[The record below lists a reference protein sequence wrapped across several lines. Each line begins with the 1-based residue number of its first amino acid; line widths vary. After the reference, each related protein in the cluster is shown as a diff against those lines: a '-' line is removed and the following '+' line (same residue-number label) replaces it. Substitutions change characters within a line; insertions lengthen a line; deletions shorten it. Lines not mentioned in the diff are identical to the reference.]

1 MEITPTRRN
10 YKSKNKSFK
19 PTQSTPKV
27 NKGPKSRMN
36 FKKTLI
42 EDSISQKTTKFS
54 ALLNNPM
61 PLKKETP
68 PFLSASVLEG
78 RVPYLFKSFLTKLY
92 KVKNDKDISLNG
104 GGEQTD
110 ATTKICISTIDSLKN
125 IIKDIN
131 AESTFLIV
139 DECHKIGTEKRGD
152 MLTNNW
158 HATLGL
164 SATPERDYDDNFYI
178 IIKKILG
185 DIIFD
190 YDYIDAR
197 EDEVIVNFKLLYG
210 YAALLPEEEQKYK
223 KFTKSIQRR
232 AATIGGN
239 NMDDYPLKM
248 LIFNRARLIKN
259 SKNRIPYGVELIQ
272 KYKRDSWIVFT
283 ENKKQAKDFNDII
296 RNKGFKSGIYNT
308 DLNDD
313 ERQENLENFKAGKLN
328 VLVSCTAL
336 DEGFDMPEADGAM
349 ILSAS
354 SSKRQ
359 RIQRM
364 GRVLR
369 ITANKE
375 NALIVTVYSSKTEY
389 EKLREESNRYKLEGV
404 PIKWQQMTL

>member
-1 MEITPTRRN
+1 MKLREWQEAAFPLWWERKRGIVKVVTGGGKTVFAIHCFKKYLEENSNNSIFIVVPSIALLDQW
-10 YKSKNKSFK
+10 YEGLQLSFK
-19 PTQSTPKV
+19 
-27 NKGPKSRMN
+27 
-36 FKKTLI
+36 
-42 EDSISQKTTKFS
+42 
-54 ALLNNPM
+54 NN
-61 PLKKETP
+61 EI
-68 PFLSASVLEG
+68 A
-78 RVPYLFKSFLTKLY
+78 
-92 KVKNDKDISLNG
+92 LNG
-104 GGEQTD
+104 GGERLNKLS
-110 ATTKICISTIDSLKN
+110 KITISTIDSVKN
-125 IIKDIN
+125 IIENFDASK
-131 AESTFLIV
+131 TLLIV
-139 DECHKIGTEKRGD
+139 DECHKIGTEKRGET
-152 MLTNNW
+152 LTNHW

-178 IIKKILG
+178 IIRKILG

-197 EDEVIVNFKLLYG
+197 EDEVIVNFKLLYA
-210 YAALLPEEEQKYK
+210 YAAMTNSEEAEYK

-239 NMDDYPLKM
+239 NMNDYPLKM
-248 LIFNRARLIKN
+248 LIFNRARMVKN
-259 SKNRIPYGVELIQ
+259 SINRIPFGIELLQ

-283 ENKKQAKDFNDII
+283 ENKKQAKEFNTII
-296 RNKGFKSGIYNT
+296 NSKGYKSAIYNT
-308 DLNDD
+308 DLDTS
-313 ERQENLENFKAGKLN
+313 EREENLNNFKNGNLN

-369 ITANKE
+369 ITANKQ

-389 EKLREESNRYKLEGV
+389 EKLREESNRYQLEGV
-404 PIKWQQMTL
+404 PVKWQQMK

>member
-1 MEITPTRRN
+1 MKLREWQEKAFPLWWAEKRGIV
-10 YKSKNKSFK
+10 
-19 PTQSTPKV
+19 KV
-27 NKGPKSRMN
+27 VTGGG
-36 FKKTLI
+36 KTVFAIHCLTKYL
-42 EDSISQKTTKFS
+42 EEEKDNSIFIVVPSIALLDQWYEGLQKTFDDT
-54 ALLNNPM
+54 
-61 PLKKETP
+61 
-68 PFLSASVLEG
+68 
-78 RVPYLFKSFLTKLY
+78 
-92 KVKNDKDISLNG
+92 DISLNG
-104 GGEQTD
+104 GGEHLEEISKVT
-110 ATTKICISTIDSLKN
+110 ISTIDSVKN
-125 IIKDIN
+125 IIHKFDASN
-131 AESTFLIV
+131 TLLIV
-139 DECHKIGTEKRGD
+139 DECHKIGTEKRGET
-152 MLTNNW
+152 LTINW

-197 EDEVIVNFKLLYG
+197 EDEVIVNFKLLYA
-210 YAALLPEEEQKYK
+210 YAAMTKDEEDKYK

-239 NMDDYPLKM
+239 NMNDYPLKM
-248 LIFNRARLIKN
+248 LIFNRARMVKN
-259 SKNRIPYGVELIQ
+259 SKNRIPFGVELLQ
-272 KYKRDSWIVFT
+272 KNKRDSWIVFT
-283 ENKKQAKDFNDII
+283 ENKKQAKEFNKII
-296 RNKGFKSGIYNT
+296 NKKGYKSAIYNT
-308 DLNDD
+308 DLDNA
-313 ERQENLENFKAGKLN
+313 EREENLNNFKSGNLN

-375 NALIVTVYSSKTEY
+375 NALIVTVYSSKTEFD
-389 EKLREESNRYKLEGV
+389 KLREESNRYKLEGV
-404 PIKWQQMTL
+404 PVKWQQM

>member
-1 MEITPTRRN
+1 LKLREWQEKAFPLWWAEKRGIV
-10 YKSKNKSFK
+10 
-19 PTQSTPKV
+19 KV
-27 NKGPKSRMN
+27 VTGGG
-36 FKKTLI
+36 KTVFAIHCLTKYL
-42 EDSISQKTTKFS
+42 EEEKDNSIFIVVPSIALLDQWYEGLQKTF
-54 ALLNNPM
+54 
-61 PLKKETP
+61 
-68 PFLSASVLEG
+68 
-78 RVPYLFKSFLTKLY
+78 
-92 KVKNDKDISLNG
+92 DDIDISLNG
-104 GGEQTD
+104 GGEHLEEIS
-110 ATTKICISTIDSLKN
+110 KITISTIDSVKN
-125 IIKDIN
+125 IIHKFDASN
-131 AESTFLIV
+131 TLLIV
-139 DECHKIGTEKRGD
+139 DECHKIGTEKRGET
-152 MLTNNW
+152 LTNNW

-197 EDEVIVNFKLLYG
+197 EDEVIVNFKLLYA
-210 YAALLPEEEQKYK
+210 YAAMTKDEEDKYK

-239 NMDDYPLKM
+239 NMNDYPLKM
-248 LIFNRARLIKN
+248 LIFNRARMVKN
-259 SKNRIPYGVELIQ
+259 SKNRIPFGVELLQ
-272 KYKRDSWIVFT
+272 KHKRDSWIVFT
-283 ENKKQAKDFNDII
+283 ENKKQAKEFNKII
-296 RNKGFKSGIYNT
+296 NKKGYKSAIYNT
-308 DLNDD
+308 DLDNV
-313 ERQENLENFKAGKLN
+313 EREENLNNFKSGNLN

-375 NALIVTVYSSKTEY
+375 NALIVTVYSSKTEFD
-389 EKLREESNRYKLEGV
+389 KLREESNRYKLEGV
-404 PIKWQQMTL
+404 PVKWQQME

>member
-1 MEITPTRRN
+1 MVTFLKLREWQEKAFPLWWEKKRGIIKVVTGGGKTFFAIHCLKRYLANDPQ
-10 YKSKNKSFK
+10 KSI
-19 PTQSTPKV
+19 
-27 NKGPKSRMN
+27 
-36 FKKTLI
+36 LI
-42 EDSISQKTTKFS
+42 VVPSI
-54 ALLNNPM
+54 ALLDQWYDSLSQNFDD
-61 PLKKETP
+61 KE
-68 PFLSASVLEG
+68 
-78 RVPYLFKSFLTKLY
+78 
-92 KVKNDKDISLNG
+92 ISLNG
-104 GGEQTD
+104 GGEQTKVI
-110 ATTKICISTIDSLKN
+110 TKICISTIDSLKN
-125 IIKDIN
+125 IISLID
-131 AESTFLIV
+131 AENTLLIV
-139 DECHKIGTEKRGD
+139 DECHKIGTEKRGE
-152 MLTNNW
+152 MLTNVW

-210 YAALLPEEEQKYK
+210 YAALLPEEENKYK

-232 AATIGGN
+232 AATIGGQDMN
-239 NMDDYPLKM
+239 DYPLKM
-248 LIFNRARLIKN
+248 LIFNRARLVKN
-259 SKNRIPYGVELIQ
+259 SKNRIPYGIELIQ
-272 KYKRDSWIVFT
+272 KYERDSWIVFT
-283 ENKKQAKDFNDII
+283 ENKKQAKEFNKIV
-296 RNKGFKSGIYNT
+296 NKLKGFNSGIYNT

-313 ERQENLENFKAGKLN
+313 ERQENLEKFKAGNLN

-404 PIKWQQMTL
+404 PVKWQQMSL

>member
-1 MEITPTRRN
+1 MKLREWQEKAFPLWWAEKRGIV
-10 YKSKNKSFK
+10 
-19 PTQSTPKV
+19 KV
-27 NKGPKSRMN
+27 VTGGG
-36 FKKTLI
+36 KTVFAIHCLTKYL
-42 EDSISQKTTKFS
+42 EEEKDNSIFIVVPSIALLDQWYEGLQKTFDDT
-54 ALLNNPM
+54 
-61 PLKKETP
+61 
-68 PFLSASVLEG
+68 
-78 RVPYLFKSFLTKLY
+78 
-92 KVKNDKDISLNG
+92 DISLNG
-104 GGEQTD
+104 GGEHLEEISKVT
-110 ATTKICISTIDSLKN
+110 ISTIDSVKN
-125 IIKDIN
+125 IIHKFDASN
-131 AESTFLIV
+131 TLLIV
-139 DECHKIGTEKRGD
+139 DECHKIGTEKRGET
-152 MLTNNW
+152 LTNNW

-197 EDEVIVNFKLLYG
+197 EDEVIVNFKLLYA
-210 YAALLPEEEQKYK
+210 YAAMTKDEEDKYK

-239 NMDDYPLKM
+239 NMNDYPLKM
-248 LIFNRARLIKN
+248 LIFNRARMVKN
-259 SKNRIPYGVELIQ
+259 SKNRIPFGVELLQ
-272 KYKRDSWIVFT
+272 KHKRDSWIVFT
-283 ENKKQAKDFNDII
+283 ENKKQAKEFNKII
-296 RNKGFKSGIYNT
+296 NKKGYKSAIYNT
-308 DLNDD
+308 DLDNA
-313 ERQENLENFKAGKLN
+313 EREENLNNFKSGNLN

-375 NALIVTVYSSKTEY
+375 NALIVTVYSSKTEFD
-389 EKLREESNRYKLEGV
+389 KLREESNRYKLEGDPV
-404 PIKWQQMTL
+404 KWQQME

>member
-1 MEITPTRRN
+1 MKLREWQEAAFPLWWERKRGIV
-10 YKSKNKSFK
+10 
-19 PTQSTPKV
+19 KV
-27 NKGPKSRMN
+27 VTGGGKTV
-36 FKKTLI
+36 FAIHCLKKYLEENSNNTI
-42 EDSISQKTTKFS
+42 FIVVPSI
-54 ALLNNPM
+54 ALLDQWYEGLQLSFQNN
-61 PLKKETP
+61 EI
-68 PFLSASVLEG
+68 A
-78 RVPYLFKSFLTKLY
+78 
-92 KVKNDKDISLNG
+92 LNG
-104 GGEQTD
+104 GGERLD
-110 ATTKICISTIDSLKN
+110 KLSKITISTIDSVKN
-125 IIKDIN
+125 IIENFDASK
-131 AESTFLIV
+131 TLLIV
-139 DECHKIGTEKRGD
+139 DECHKIGTEKRGET
-152 MLTNNW
+152 LTNNW

-178 IIKKILG
+178 IIRKILG

-197 EDEVIVNFKLLYG
+197 EDEVIVNFKLLYA
-210 YAALLPEEEQKYK
+210 YAAMTSSEEAEYK

-239 NMDDYPLKM
+239 NMNDYPLKM
-248 LIFNRARLIKN
+248 LIFNRARMVKN
-259 SKNRIPYGVELIQ
+259 SVNRIPFGIELLQ

-283 ENKKQAKDFNDII
+283 ENKKQAKEFNTII
-296 RNKGFKSGIYNT
+296 NKKGYKSAIYNT
-308 DLNDD
+308 DLDSN
-313 ERQENLENFKAGKLN
+313 EREENLNNFKNGNLN

-369 ITANKE
+369 ITANKK

-389 EKLREESNRYKLEGV
+389 EKLREESNRYQLEGV
-404 PIKWQQMTL
+404 PIKWQQMK

>member
-1 MEITPTRRN
+1 MKLREWQENAFPLWWAKKRGIIKVVTGGGKTVFAIHCLKKYLEEEPN
-10 YKSKNKSFK
+10 KSILIVVPSIALLDQWYEGISLNFKNK
-19 PTQSTPKV
+19 
-27 NKGPKSRMN
+27 
-36 FKKTLI
+36 
-42 EDSISQKTTKFS
+42 
-54 ALLNNPM
+54 
-61 PLKKETP
+61 
-68 PFLSASVLEG
+68 
-78 RVPYLFKSFLTKLY
+78 
-92 KVKNDKDISLNG
+92 DIALNG
-104 GGEQTD
+104 GGEQITD
-110 ATTKICISTIDSLKN
+110 LSKVCITTIDSLKN
-125 IIKDIN
+125 IIRKV
-131 AESTFLIV
+131 EQKSTLLIV
-139 DECHKIGTEKRGD
+139 DECHKIGTEKRGE
-152 MLTNNW
+152 MLAGNW

-197 EDEVIVNFKLLYG
+197 EDEVIVNFKLLYA
-210 YAALLPEEEQKYK
+210 YAEMTEAENDKYK
-223 KFTKSIQRR
+223 DFTKKIQRR

-239 NMDDYPLKM
+239 NMNDYPLKM
-248 LIFNRARLIKN
+248 LIFNRARMVKN
-259 SKNRIPYGVELIQ
+259 SKNRIPSGVKLLQ

-283 ENKKQAKDFNDII
+283 ENKKQAKEFNKII
-296 RNKGFKSGIYNT
+296 NKKGYKSAIYNT
-308 DLNDD
+308 DLDNA
-313 ERQENLENFKAGKLN
+313 EREENLNNFKSGNLN

-375 NALIVTVYSSKTEY
+375 NALIVTVYSSKTEF

-404 PIKWQQMTL
+404 PVKWQQMRL

>member
-1 MEITPTRRN
+1 MKLRQWQEKAFPLWWAKKRGIV
-10 YKSKNKSFK
+10 
-19 PTQSTPKV
+19 KV
-27 NKGPKSRMN
+27 VTGGG
-36 FKKTLI
+36 KTVFAIHCLTKYL
-42 EDSISQKTTKFS
+42 EEEKDNSIFIVVPSIALLDQWYEGLQKTF
-54 ALLNNPM
+54 
-61 PLKKETP
+61 
-68 PFLSASVLEG
+68 G
-78 RVPYLFKSFLTKLY
+78 
-92 KVKNDKDISLNG
+92 DKDISLNG
-104 GGEQTD
+104 GGEHLEVIS
-110 ATTKICISTIDSLKN
+110 KITISTIDSVKN
-125 IIKDIN
+125 IIHKFDASN
-131 AESTFLIV
+131 TLLIV
-139 DECHKIGTEKRGD
+139 DECHKIGTEKRGET
-152 MLTNNW
+152 LTNNW

-197 EDEVIVNFKLLYG
+197 EDEVIVNFKLLYA
-210 YAALLPEEEQKYK
+210 YAAMTEDEEEKYK

-239 NMDDYPLKM
+239 NMNDYPLKM
-248 LIFNRARLIKN
+248 LIFNRARMVKN
-259 SKNRIPYGVELIQ
+259 SKNRIPFGVELLQ
-272 KYKRDSWIVFT
+272 KHKRDSWIVFT
-283 ENKKQAKDFNDII
+283 ENKKQAKEFNKII
-296 RNKGFKSGIYNT
+296 NKKGYKSAIYNT
-308 DLNDD
+308 DLDNV
-313 ERQENLENFKAGKLN
+313 EREENLNNFKNGNLN

-375 NALIVTVYSSKTEY
+375 NALIVTVYSSKTEFD
-389 EKLREESNRYKLEGV
+389 KLREESNRYKLEGV
-404 PIKWQQMTL
+404 PVKWQQMK

>member
-1 MEITPTRRN
+1 MKLREWQETAFPLWWNRKRGIVKVVTGGGKTVFAIHCLKQYLKEN
-10 YKSKNKSFK
+10 KNNSI
-19 PTQSTPKV
+19 
-27 NKGPKSRMN
+27 
-36 FKKTLI
+36 LI
-42 EDSISQKTTKFS
+42 VVPSI
-54 ALLNNPM
+54 ALLDQWY
-61 PLKKETP
+61 
-68 PFLSASVLEG
+68 EG
-78 RVPYLFKSFLTKLY
+78 LLQSYDANQL
-92 KVKNDKDISLNG
+92 SLNG
-104 GGEQTD
+104 GGEHLEELSMIT
-110 ATTKICISTIDSLKN
+110 ISTIDSVKN
-125 IIKDIN
+125 IIDKFD
-131 AESTFLIV
+131 ASQTLLIV
-139 DECHKIGTEKRGD
+139 DECHKIGTEKRGET
-152 MLTNNW
+152 LTNNW

-197 EDEVIVNFKLLYG
+197 EDEVIVNFKLLYA
-210 YAALLPEEEQKYK
+210 YAAMTPEEEDEYK

-239 NMDDYPLKM
+239 NMNDYPLKM
-248 LIFNRARLIKN
+248 MIFNRARMVKN
-259 SKNRIPYGVELIQ
+259 SKNRIPFGIELLQ

-283 ENKKQAKDFNDII
+283 ENKKQAKEFNAII
-296 RNKGFKSGIYNT
+296 NTKGYQSAIYNT
-308 DLNDD
+308 DLDAS
-313 ERQENLENFKAGKLN
+313 EREENLNNFKSGNLN

-369 ITANKE
+369 ITANKQ

-389 EKLREESNRYKLEGV
+389 EKLREESNRYQLEGV
-404 PIKWQQMTL
+404 PIKWQQMK

>member
-1 MEITPTRRN
+1 MAR
-10 YKSKNKSFK
+10 KSFSSLVGK
-19 PTQSTPKV
+19 KRGIIKV
-27 NKGPKSRMN
+27 VTGGGKTFFAIHCLKKYLENDPQKSI
-36 FKKTLI
+36 LI
-42 EDSISQKTTKFS
+42 VVPSI
-54 ALLNNPM
+54 ALLDQWYDSLSQNFDD
-61 PLKKETP
+61 KE
-68 PFLSASVLEG
+68 
-78 RVPYLFKSFLTKLY
+78 
-92 KVKNDKDISLNG
+92 ISLNG
-104 GGEQTD
+104 GGEQTKII
-110 ATTKICISTIDSLKN
+110 TKICISTIDSLKN
-125 IIKDIN
+125 IISLID
-131 AESTFLIV
+131 AENTLLIV
-139 DECHKIGTEKRGD
+139 DECHKIGTEKRGE
-152 MLTNNW
+152 MLTNAW

-185 DIIFD
+185 DIIFN

-210 YAALLPEEEQKYK
+210 YAALLPEEENKYK

-232 AATIGGN
+232 AATIGGQDMN
-239 NMDDYPLKM
+239 DYPLKM
-248 LIFNRARLIKN
+248 LIFNRARLVKN
-259 SKNRIPYGVELIQ
+259 SKNRIPYGIELIQ
-272 KYKRDSWIVFT
+272 KYERDSWIVFT
-283 ENKKQAKDFNDII
+283 ENKKQAKEFNKIV
-296 RNKGFKSGIYNT
+296 NKLKGFNSGIYNT

-313 ERQENLENFKAGKLN
+313 ERQENLEKFKAGNLN

-404 PIKWQQMTL
+404 PVKWQQMSL

>member
-1 MEITPTRRN
+1 LKLREWQETAFPLWWNRKRGIV
-10 YKSKNKSFK
+10 
-19 PTQSTPKV
+19 KV
-27 NKGPKSRMN
+27 VTGGG
-36 FKKTLI
+36 KTVFAIHCLKQYLEENPSNSILI
-42 EDSISQKTTKFS
+42 VVPSI
-54 ALLNNPM
+54 ALLDQWY
-61 PLKKETP
+61 
-68 PFLSASVLEG
+68 EG
-78 RVPYLFKSFLTKLY
+78 LLQSYDANQL
-92 KVKNDKDISLNG
+92 SLNG
-104 GGEQTD
+104 GGEHLEELSMIT
-110 ATTKICISTIDSLKN
+110 ISTIDSVKN
-125 IIKDIN
+125 IIDKFD
-131 AESTFLIV
+131 ASQTLLIV
-139 DECHKIGTEKRGD
+139 DECHKIGTEKRGET
-152 MLTNNW
+152 LTNNW

-197 EDEVIVNFKLLYG
+197 EDEVIVNFKLLYA
-210 YAALLPEEEQKYK
+210 YAAMTPEEEDEYK

-239 NMDDYPLKM
+239 NMNDYPLKM
-248 LIFNRARLIKN
+248 MIFNRARMVKN
-259 SKNRIPYGVELIQ
+259 SKNRIPFGIELLQ

-283 ENKKQAKDFNDII
+283 ENKKQAKEFNAII
-296 RNKGFKSGIYNT
+296 NTKGYQSAIYNT
-308 DLNDD
+308 DLDAT
-313 ERQENLENFKAGKLN
+313 EREENLNNFKSGNLN

-369 ITANKE
+369 ITANKQ

-389 EKLREESNRYKLEGV
+389 EKLREESNRYQLEGV
-404 PIKWQQMTL
+404 PIKWQQMK

>member
-1 MEITPTRRN
+1 MKLREWQEAAFPLWWERKRGIVKVVTGGGKTVFAIHCLKKYLEENSNNSIFIVVPSIALLDQW
-10 YKSKNKSFK
+10 YEGLQLSFK
-19 PTQSTPKV
+19 
-27 NKGPKSRMN
+27 
-36 FKKTLI
+36 
-42 EDSISQKTTKFS
+42 
-54 ALLNNPM
+54 NN
-61 PLKKETP
+61 EI
-68 PFLSASVLEG
+68 A
-78 RVPYLFKSFLTKLY
+78 
-92 KVKNDKDISLNG
+92 LNG
-104 GGEQTD
+104 GGERLNKLS
-110 ATTKICISTIDSLKN
+110 KITISTIDSVKN
-125 IIKDIN
+125 IIENFDASK
-131 AESTFLIV
+131 TLLIV
-139 DECHKIGTEKRGD
+139 DECHKIGTEKRGET
-152 MLTNNW
+152 LTNHW

-178 IIKKILG
+178 IIRKILG

-197 EDEVIVNFKLLYG
+197 EDEVIVNFKLLYA
-210 YAALLPEEEQKYK
+210 YAAMTNSEEAEYK

-239 NMDDYPLKM
+239 NMNDYPLKM
-248 LIFNRARLIKN
+248 LIFNRARMVKN
-259 SKNRIPYGVELIQ
+259 SINRIPFGIELLQ

-283 ENKKQAKDFNDII
+283 ENKKQAKEFNSII
-296 RNKGFKSGIYNT
+296 NSKDYKSAIYNT
-308 DLNDD
+308 DLDTS
-313 ERQENLENFKAGKLN
+313 EREENLNNFKNGNLN

-369 ITANKE
+369 ITANKQ

-389 EKLREESNRYKLEGV
+389 EKLREESNRYQLEGV
-404 PIKWQQMTL
+404 PVKWQQMK

>member
-1 MEITPTRRN
+1 MKLRQWQEKAFPLWWAKKRGIV
-10 YKSKNKSFK
+10 
-19 PTQSTPKV
+19 KV
-27 NKGPKSRMN
+27 VTGGG
-36 FKKTLI
+36 KTVFAIHCLTKYLK
-42 EDSISQKTTKFS
+42 EQKDNSIFIIVPSIALLDQWYEGLQKTF
-54 ALLNNPM
+54 
-61 PLKKETP
+61 
-68 PFLSASVLEG
+68 G
-78 RVPYLFKSFLTKLY
+78 
-92 KVKNDKDISLNG
+92 DKDISLNG
-104 GGEQTD
+104 GGEHLENIS
-110 ATTKICISTIDSLKN
+110 KITISTIDSVKN
-125 IIKDIN
+125 IIHKFN
-131 AESTFLIV
+131 ASNTLLIV
-139 DECHKIGTEKRGD
+139 DECHKIGTEKRGET
-152 MLTNNW
+152 LTNSW

-197 EDEVIVNFKLLYG
+197 EDEVIVNFKLLYA
-210 YAALLPEEEQKYK
+210 YAAMTEDEEEKYK

-239 NMDDYPLKM
+239 NMNDYPLKM
-248 LIFNRARLIKN
+248 LIFNRARMVKN
-259 SKNRIPYGVELIQ
+259 SKNRIPFGVELLQ
-272 KYKRDSWIVFT
+272 KHKRDSWIVFT
-283 ENKKQAKDFNDII
+283 ENKKQAKEFNKII
-296 RNKGFKSGIYNT
+296 NKKGYKSAIYNT
-308 DLNDD
+308 DLDNN
-313 ERQENLENFKAGKLN
+313 EREENLNNFKSGNLN

-375 NALIVTVYSSKTEY
+375 NALIVTVYSSNTEY
-389 EKLREESNRYKLEGV
+389 VKLKEESNRYQLENV
-404 PIKWQQMTL
+404 PIRWQKMK

>member
-1 MEITPTRRN
+1 MKLRQWQEKAFPLWWAKKRGIV
-10 YKSKNKSFK
+10 
-19 PTQSTPKV
+19 KV
-27 NKGPKSRMN
+27 VTGGG
-36 FKKTLI
+36 KTVFAIHCLTKYL
-42 EDSISQKTTKFS
+42 EEQKDNSIFIIVPSIALLDQWYEGLQKTF
-54 ALLNNPM
+54 
-61 PLKKETP
+61 
-68 PFLSASVLEG
+68 G
-78 RVPYLFKSFLTKLY
+78 
-92 KVKNDKDISLNG
+92 DKDISLNG
-104 GGEQTD
+104 GGEHLENIS
-110 ATTKICISTIDSLKN
+110 KITISTIDSVKN
-125 IIKDIN
+125 IIHKFN
-131 AESTFLIV
+131 APNTLLIV
-139 DECHKIGTEKRGD
+139 DECHKIGTEKRGET
-152 MLTNNW
+152 LTNSW

-197 EDEVIVNFKLLYG
+197 EDEVIVNFKLLYA
-210 YAALLPEEEQKYK
+210 YAAMTEDEEEKYK

-239 NMDDYPLKM
+239 NMNDYPLKM
-248 LIFNRARLIKN
+248 LIFNRARMVKN
-259 SKNRIPYGVELIQ
+259 SKNRIPFGVELLQ
-272 KYKRDSWIVFT
+272 KHKRDSWIVFT
-283 ENKKQAKDFNDII
+283 ENKKQAKEFNKII
-296 RNKGFKSGIYNT
+296 NKKGYKSAIYNT
-308 DLNDD
+308 DLDNT
-313 ERQENLENFKAGKLN
+313 EREENLNNFKSGNLN

-375 NALIVTVYSSKTEY
+375 NALIVTVYSSKTEFD
-389 EKLREESNRYKLEGV
+389 KLREESNRYKYEGV
-404 PIKWQQMTL
+404 PVKWQMMKIKQ

>member
-1 MEITPTRRN
+1 MTFLKLREWQEKAFPLWWEKKRGIIKVVTGGGKTFFAIHCLKRYLENDPQ
-10 YKSKNKSFK
+10 KSI
-19 PTQSTPKV
+19 
-27 NKGPKSRMN
+27 
-36 FKKTLI
+36 LI
-42 EDSISQKTTKFS
+42 VVPSI
-54 ALLNNPM
+54 ALLDQWYDSLSQNFDD
-61 PLKKETP
+61 KE
-68 PFLSASVLEG
+68 
-78 RVPYLFKSFLTKLY
+78 
-92 KVKNDKDISLNG
+92 ISLNG
-104 GGEQTD
+104 GGEQTKII
-110 ATTKICISTIDSLKN
+110 TKICISTIDSLKN
-125 IIKDIN
+125 IISLID
-131 AESTFLIV
+131 AENSLLIV
-139 DECHKIGTEKRGD
+139 DECHKIGTEKRGE
-152 MLTNNW
+152 MLTNAW

-210 YAALLPEEEQKYK
+210 YAALLPEEENKYK

-232 AATIGGN
+232 AATIGGQDMN
-239 NMDDYPLKM
+239 DYPLKM
-248 LIFNRARLIKN
+248 LIFNRARLVKN
-259 SKNRIPYGVELIQ
+259 SKNRIPYGIELIQ
-272 KYKRDSWIVFT
+272 KYERDSWIVFT
-283 ENKKQAKDFNDII
+283 ENKKQAKEFNKIV
-296 RNKGFKSGIYNT
+296 NKLKGFNSGIYNT

-313 ERQENLENFKAGKLN
+313 ERQENLEKFKAGNLN

-404 PIKWQQMTL
+404 PVKWQQMSL

>member
-1 MEITPTRRN
+1 LKLREWQEKAFPLWWAEKRGIV
-10 YKSKNKSFK
+10 
-19 PTQSTPKV
+19 KV
-27 NKGPKSRMN
+27 VTGGG
-36 FKKTLI
+36 KTVFAIHCLTKYL
-42 EDSISQKTTKFS
+42 EEEKDNSIFIVVPSIALLDQWYEGLQKTFDDT
-54 ALLNNPM
+54 
-61 PLKKETP
+61 
-68 PFLSASVLEG
+68 
-78 RVPYLFKSFLTKLY
+78 
-92 KVKNDKDISLNG
+92 DISLNG
-104 GGEQTD
+104 GGEHLEEISKVT
-110 ATTKICISTIDSLKN
+110 ISTIDSVKN
-125 IIKDIN
+125 IIHKFDASN
-131 AESTFLIV
+131 TLLIV
-139 DECHKIGTEKRGD
+139 DECHKIGTEKRGET
-152 MLTNNW
+152 LTNNW

-197 EDEVIVNFKLLYG
+197 EDEVIVNFKLLYA
-210 YAALLPEEEQKYK
+210 YAAMTKDEEDKYK

-239 NMDDYPLKM
+239 NMNDYPLKM
-248 LIFNRARLIKN
+248 LIFNRARMVKN
-259 SKNRIPYGVELIQ
+259 SKNRIPFGVELLQ
-272 KYKRDSWIVFT
+272 KHKRDSWIVFT
-283 ENKKQAKDFNDII
+283 ENKKQAKEFNKII
-296 RNKGFKSGIYNT
+296 NKKGYKSAIYNT
-308 DLNDD
+308 DLDNA
-313 ERQENLENFKAGKLN
+313 EREENLNNFKSGNLN

-375 NALIVTVYSSKTEY
+375 NALIVTVYSSKTEFD
-389 EKLREESNRYKLEGV
+389 KLREESNRYKLEGV
-404 PIKWQQMTL
+404 PVKWQQME

>member
-1 MEITPTRRN
+1 LKLRQWQEKAFPLWWAKKRGIV
-10 YKSKNKSFK
+10 
-19 PTQSTPKV
+19 KV
-27 NKGPKSRMN
+27 VTGGG
-36 FKKTLI
+36 KTVFAIHCLTKYL
-42 EDSISQKTTKFS
+42 EEEKDNSIFIVVPSIALLDQWYEGLQKTF
-54 ALLNNPM
+54 
-61 PLKKETP
+61 
-68 PFLSASVLEG
+68 G
-78 RVPYLFKSFLTKLY
+78 
-92 KVKNDKDISLNG
+92 DKDISLNG
-104 GGEQTD
+104 GGEHLEVIS
-110 ATTKICISTIDSLKN
+110 KITISTIDSVKN
-125 IIKDIN
+125 IIHNFDASN
-131 AESTFLIV
+131 TLLIV
-139 DECHKIGTEKRGD
+139 DECHKIGTEKRGET
-152 MLTNNW
+152 LTNNW

-197 EDEVIVNFKLLYG
+197 EDEVIVNFKLLYA
-210 YAALLPEEEQKYK
+210 YAAMTEDEEEKYK

-239 NMDDYPLKM
+239 NMNDYPLKM
-248 LIFNRARLIKN
+248 LIFNRARMVKN
-259 SKNRIPYGVELIQ
+259 SKNRIPFGVELLQ
-272 KYKRDSWIVFT
+272 KHKRDSWIVFT
-283 ENKKQAKDFNDII
+283 ENKKQAKEFNKII
-296 RNKGFKSGIYNT
+296 NKKGYKSAIYNT
-308 DLNDD
+308 DLDNA
-313 ERQENLENFKAGKLN
+313 EREENLNNFKNGNLN

-375 NALIVTVYSSKTEY
+375 NALIVTVYSSKTEFD
-389 EKLREESNRYKLEGV
+389 KLREESNRYKLEGV
-404 PIKWQQMTL
+404 PVKWQQMK

>member
-1 MEITPTRRN
+1 LKLREWQENAFPLWWAKKRGIIKVVTGGGKTVFAIHCLKKYLEEEPN
-10 YKSKNKSFK
+10 KSILIVVPSIALLDQWYEGISLNFKNK
-19 PTQSTPKV
+19 
-27 NKGPKSRMN
+27 
-36 FKKTLI
+36 
-42 EDSISQKTTKFS
+42 
-54 ALLNNPM
+54 
-61 PLKKETP
+61 
-68 PFLSASVLEG
+68 
-78 RVPYLFKSFLTKLY
+78 
-92 KVKNDKDISLNG
+92 DIALNG
-104 GGEQTD
+104 GGEQITD
-110 ATTKICISTIDSLKN
+110 LSKVCITTIDSLKN
-125 IIKDIN
+125 IISKV
-131 AESTFLIV
+131 EQQSTLLIV
-139 DECHKIGTEKRGD
+139 DECHKIGTEKRGE
-152 MLTNNW
+152 MLAGNW

-197 EDEVIVNFKLLYG
+197 EDEVIVNFKLLYA
-210 YAALLPEEEQKYK
+210 YAEMTEAENDKYK
-223 KFTKSIQRR
+223 DFTKKIQRR

-239 NMDDYPLKM
+239 NMNDYPLKM
-248 LIFNRARLIKN
+248 LIFNRARMVKN
-259 SKNRIPYGVELIQ
+259 SKNRIPSGVKLLQ

-283 ENKKQAKDFNDII
+283 ENKKQAKEFNKII
-296 RNKGFKSGIYNT
+296 NKKGYKSAIYNT
-308 DLNDD
+308 DLDNA
-313 ERQENLENFKAGKLN
+313 EREENLNNFKSGNLN

-375 NALIVTVYSSKTEY
+375 NALIVTVYSSKTEF

-404 PIKWQQMTL
+404 PVKWQQMRL

>member
-1 MEITPTRRN
+1 MKLREWQETAFPLWWNRKRGIV
-10 YKSKNKSFK
+10 
-19 PTQSTPKV
+19 KV
-27 NKGPKSRMN
+27 VTGGG
-36 FKKTLI
+36 KTVFAIHCLKQYLKENPNNSILI
-42 EDSISQKTTKFS
+42 VVPSI
-54 ALLNNPM
+54 ALLDQWY
-61 PLKKETP
+61 
-68 PFLSASVLEG
+68 EG
-78 RVPYLFKSFLTKLY
+78 LMQSYDANQL
-92 KVKNDKDISLNG
+92 SLNG
-104 GGEQTD
+104 GGEHLEELSMIT
-110 ATTKICISTIDSLKN
+110 ISTIDSVKN
-125 IIKDIN
+125 IIDKFD
-131 AESTFLIV
+131 ASQTLLIV
-139 DECHKIGTEKRGD
+139 DECHKIGTEKRGET
-152 MLTNNW
+152 LTNNW

-197 EDEVIVNFKLLYG
+197 EDEVIVNFKLLYA
-210 YAALLPEEEQKYK
+210 YAAMTPEEEDEYK

-232 AATIGGN
+232 AVTIGGN
-239 NMDDYPLKM
+239 NMNDYPLKM
-248 LIFNRARLIKN
+248 MIFNRARMVKN
-259 SKNRIPYGVELIQ
+259 SKNRIPFGIELLQ

-283 ENKKQAKDFNDII
+283 ENKKQAKEFNAII
-296 RNKGFKSGIYNT
+296 NTKGYQSAIYNT
-308 DLNDD
+308 DLDAS
-313 ERQENLENFKAGKLN
+313 EREENLNNFKSGNLN

-369 ITANKE
+369 ITANKQ

-389 EKLREESNRYKLEGV
+389 EKLREESNRYQLEGV
-404 PIKWQQMTL
+404 PIKWQQMK

>member
-1 MEITPTRRN
+1 MKLRDWQEKAFPLWW
-10 YKSKNKSFK
+10 SKKRGIVKVVTGGGKTFFAIYCLKKYLDEEPNKN
-19 PTQSTPKV
+19 V
-27 NKGPKSRMN
+27 
-36 FKKTLI
+36 LI
-42 EDSISQKTTKFS
+42 VVPSI
-54 ALLNNPM
+54 ALLDQWYEN
-61 PLKKETP
+61 LTH
-68 PFLSASVLEG
+68 
-78 RVPYLFKSFLTKLY
+78 SF
-92 KVKNDKDISLNG
+92 NDKDISLNG

-110 ATTKICISTIDSLKN
+110 AATKICISTIDSLKN
-125 IIKDIN
+125 IINDID

-210 YAALLPEEEQKYK
+210 YAALLPEEEAKYK

-232 AATIGGN
+232 AATIGGQ

-248 LIFNRARLIKN
+248 LIFNRARLVKN

-296 RNKGFKSGIYNT
+296 NKKGFKSGIYNT
-308 DLNDD
+308 DLKDD
-313 ERQENLENFKAGKLN
+313 ERQENLENFKAGELN

>member
-1 MEITPTRRN
+1 MKLREWQENAFPLWWAKKRGIIKVVTGGGKTVFAIHCLKKYLEEEPN
-10 YKSKNKSFK
+10 KSILIVVPSIALLDQWYEGISLNFKNK
-19 PTQSTPKV
+19 
-27 NKGPKSRMN
+27 
-36 FKKTLI
+36 
-42 EDSISQKTTKFS
+42 
-54 ALLNNPM
+54 
-61 PLKKETP
+61 
-68 PFLSASVLEG
+68 
-78 RVPYLFKSFLTKLY
+78 
-92 KVKNDKDISLNG
+92 DIALNG
-104 GGEQTD
+104 GGEQITD
-110 ATTKICISTIDSLKN
+110 LSKVCITTIDSLKN
-125 IIKDIN
+125 IISKV
-131 AESTFLIV
+131 EQQSTLLIV
-139 DECHKIGTEKRGD
+139 DECHKIGTEKRGE
-152 MLTNNW
+152 MLAGNW

-178 IIKKILG
+178 IIKRILG

-197 EDEVIVNFKLLYG
+197 EDEVIVNFKLLYA
-210 YAALLPEEEQKYK
+210 YAEMTEAENDKYK
-223 KFTKSIQRR
+223 DFTKKIQRR

-239 NMDDYPLKM
+239 NMNDYPLKM
-248 LIFNRARLIKN
+248 LIFNRARMVKN
-259 SKNRIPYGVELIQ
+259 SKNRIPSGIKLLQ

-283 ENKKQAKDFNDII
+283 ENKKQAKEFNKII
-296 RNKGFKSGIYNT
+296 NKKGYKSAIYNT
-308 DLNDD
+308 DLDNA
-313 ERQENLENFKAGKLN
+313 EREENLNNFKSGNLN

-375 NALIVTVYSSKTEY
+375 NALIVTVYSSKTEF

-404 PIKWQQMTL
+404 PVKWQQMRL

>member
-1 MEITPTRRN
+1 MKLREWQEKAFPLWW
-10 YKSKNKSFK
+10 NKK
-19 PTQSTPKV
+19 RGIIKV
-27 NKGPKSRMN
+27 VTGGGKTFFAIHCLNEYLKKYPNKLV
-36 FKKTLI
+36 LI
-42 EDSISQKTTKFS
+42 VVPSI
-54 ALLNNPM
+54 ALLDQWYEN
-61 PLKKETP
+61 
-68 PFLSASVLEG
+68 LSDI
-78 RVPYLFKSFLTKLY
+78 FH
-92 KVKNDKDISLNG
+92 DKDISLNG
-104 GGEQTD
+104 GGEKISSI
-110 ATTKICISTIDSLKN
+110 TKICITTIDSLKN
-125 IIKDIN
+125 IFDDVE
-131 AESTFLIV
+131 AENTLLIV
-139 DECHKIGTEKRGD
+139 DECHKIGTERRGE

-210 YAALLPEEEQKYK
+210 YAALLPEEDEKYK

-239 NMDDYPLKM
+239 DMNDYPLKM
-248 LIFNRARLIKN
+248 LIFNRARLVKN
-259 SKNRIPYGVELIQ
+259 SKNRIPYGLELIQ

-283 ENKKQAKDFNDII
+283 ENKKQAKEFNSLV
-296 RNKGFKSGIYNT
+296 NKKGFKSGIYNT
-308 DLNDD
+308 DLNDE
-313 ERQENLENFKAGKLN
+313 ERQENLDAFKSGQLN

-364 GRVLR
+364 G
-369 ITANKE
+369 N
-375 NALIVTVYSSKTEY
+375 
-389 EKLREESNRYKLEGV
+389 
-404 PIKWQQMTL
+404 